1 MYIGISSF
9 RESELIKMIQNY
21 LEKIKN
27 QYEVNCL
34 RAVIYVRYSSD
45 NQRVESIDAQIRLIK
60 EWAKEHNIIISAI
73 YADEAQTAKRD
84 DRKQFQQMMSDS
96 KRQNDW
102 QLVLVHKLD
111 RFARNRIDSA
121 IYRSEL
127 RKNKKY
133 LISTTEQFDD
143 SPESSMMEAIIEAM
157 AEYYSKNL
165 SREVMKGLT
174 ENALKGKFCGG
185 IPPLGYDIQDGRYV
199 LNTFESQAVRLIY
212 SRFLEG
218 LSYSKIIIEL
228 NEKGYRTKRNALFTN
243 NSLYEILRNERYT
256 GTFVYNKIVSRD
268 EFTGNRSRHKCK
280 PESDIIRV
288 ENMIPAII
296 SKTDFQKAQC
306 IFNSRRRKY
315 TNNAKET
322 YLLSGKIRCGVCG
335 GSYIGTRKFNGNGTK
350 YIAYQCNIKRRSAKL
365 RCDNDSISRDW
376 IETIVLQAIN
386 DYVIQV
392 NDKGIADIY
401 EECIKKYN
409 QDNSEAAGVIKK
421 QIVEIDRQLDR
432 ISEVVSITSSSTM
445 IEKLLAYEKQKEE
458 LNKQLRELKAK
469 NNSIITIEE
478 LKALV
483 VTAKKMLKEKSLP
496 RVKEL
501 IDLIVKEIIINKDN
515 VEIHLHFG
523 VGVNKNIL
531 IEQRHMNKLCSSQ

>member
-1 MYIGISSF
+1 M
-9 RESELIKMIQNY
+9 
-21 LEKIKN
+21 
-27 QYEVNCL
+27 
-34 RAVIYVRYSSD
+34 
-45 NQRVESIDAQIRLIK
+45 
-60 EWAKEHNIIISAI
+60 
-73 YADEAQTAKRD
+73 
-84 DRKQFQQMMSDS
+84 
-96 KRQNDW
+96 
-102 QLVLVHKLD
+102 
-111 RFARNRIDSA
+111 
-121 IYRSEL
+121 
-127 RKNKKY
+127 
-133 LISTTEQFDD
+133 
-143 SPESSMMEAIIEAM
+143 
-157 AEYYSKNL
+157 
-165 SREVMKGLT
+165 
-174 ENALKGKFCGG
+174 
-185 IPPLGYDIQDGRYV
+185 
-199 LNTFESQAVRLIY
+199 
-212 SRFLEG
+212 
-218 LSYSKIIIEL
+218 
-228 NEKGYRTKRNALFTN
+228 
-243 NSLYEILRNERYT
+243 
-256 GTFVYNKIVSRD
+256 
-268 EFTGNRSRHKCK
+268 
-280 PESDIIRV
+280 
-288 ENMIPAII
+288 
-296 SKTDFQKAQC
+296 
-306 IFNSRRRKY
+306 
-315 TNNAKET
+315 
-322 YLLSGKIRCGVCG
+322 
-335 GSYIGTRKFNGNGTK
+335 
-350 YIAYQCNIKRRSAKL
+350 
-365 RCDNDSISRDW
+365 SRDW